1 MILREIPIWGGVMD
15 INEKYL
21 EYNSQKYQELI
32 DVQNAVIF
40 QLDLEGNYVSL
51 NDEWVNLTDYGIED
65 TIGTHFLNY
74 VVEKDKSIVD
84 QQFKI
89 LTEGHKDGVF
99 LEIGLVSKNGHIVDV
114 HLFLRTDLGKNH
126 QLESFSGTLTCLSSR
141 RPNVVA
147 FKENESNY
155 RLISENM
162 TDMVTVLAEDGLV
175 LYASPSHTAVLG
187 RELSDYVGSYPIANI
202 HPEEWEKIFHFFHDM
217 ISNWRASEIEYRCLH
232 SNGNWLHLEMKCTPI
247 KGPDGKIQVISV
259 SRDITARKKAE
270 EELRQASVKLKTLI
284 SSLPY
289 GVLVEDEKGNP
300 TLYNEAFL
308 NIFHIKDPLQ
318 RSEVEGKKRL
328 LDKSDPVIEYL
339 NSYEWKKRQI
349 VKSRKSR
356 QSEEIHLTDGRTIE
370 RDAVPMVEDGKFDG
384 YLWIFR
390 DVTAQRVAEQKLR
403 EANQLLQKLSMA
415 DGLTGIA
422 NRRCFDEALH
432 KSWTRATGTD
442 EPISLLLLDIDCFKA
457 FNDLYGHQ
465 AGDSCLKKIAGILS
479 NIPWTP
485 DDMPA
490 RYGGEEFV
498 VLLPEKGVEQ
508 AVELASLI
516 QESVKSASIEHKGSS
531 IGEYLTISIGIA
543 CTRATNQLQPSV
555 LIKEADIALYEAKKN
570 GRNQIRIYSNN
581 TLIYPTSV

>member
-1 MILREIPIWGGVMD
+1 MD
-15 INEKYL
+15 INEKYS
-21 EYNSQKYQELI
+21 EYSSQKYQEII

-40 QLDLEGNYVSL
+40 QLDLEGHYVSL
-51 NDEWVNLTDYGIED
+51 NNEWENLTQGKIEN
-65 TIGTHFLNY
+65 TIGTNFLNY

-89 LTEGHKDGVF
+89 LAEGHKDGVF
-99 LEIGLVSKNGHIVDV
+99 LEIGLVSKKGHIVDV
-114 HLFLRTDLGKNH
+114 HLFLRTDLDKNN
-126 QLESFSGTLTCLSSR
+126 QVVSFSGTLTCLSSR

-147 FKENESNY
+147 YMENESNY

-162 TDMVTVLAEDGLV
+162 TDMVAVLAEDGLV

-187 RELSDYVGSYPIANI
+187 RELSDYVGSYPISNI
-202 HPEEWEKIFHFFHDM
+202 HPEEWEKVFHFFHEM
-217 ISNWRASEIEYRCLH
+217 ISNWSASEIEYRCMH
-232 SNGNWLHLEMKCTPI
+232 SNGSWLHLEMKCTPI
-247 KGPDGKIQVISV
+247 KGPDGKIQIISV
-259 SRDITARKKAE
+259 SRDITSRKKAE

-289 GVLVEDEKGNP
+289 GVLVEDEKGFP
-300 TLYNEAFL
+300 ALYNEAFL

-318 RSEVEGKKRL
+318 RSEVEGKKDL
-328 LDKSDPVIEYL
+328 FDNSDHVIEYL

-349 VKSRKSR
+349 VENR
-356 QSEEIHLTDGRTIE
+356 QSRRAEEILLTDGRTIE
-370 RDAVPMVEDGKFDG
+370 RDAVPMVGDGKFDG

-390 DVTAQRVAEQKLR
+390 DVTEERVAERKLR

-432 KSWTRATGTD
+432 KSWTRAIGTD
-442 EPISLLLLDIDCFKA
+442 EPISLLLLDIDCFKP

-479 NIPWTP
+479 NIPWSPT
-485 DDMPA
+485 DMPA

-498 VLLPEKGVEQ
+498 VLLPEKDVEQ
-508 AVELASLI
+508 AIEIASLI
-516 QESVKSASIEHKGSS
+516 QESVKNAYIEHKGSS
-531 IGEYLTISIGIA
+531 IGKYLTLSIGIA
-543 CTRATNQLQPSV
+543 SAIATNQLQPSV

-581 TLIYPTSV
+581 TLIYPNSV